1 MWRTF
6 GLIILFGLLIV
17 SLAGNAV
24 FLQEARSSSAEA
36 DHLRQRALTAEQQ
49 QNALQ
54 QRLAQVTGTQR
65 PSPAPTGSARAPS
78 PSVSG
83 SSAPSATA
91 PAVPAPSAASPTL
104 ATIESQVAT
113 LRGHQPKTDVPLKF
127 LDQDTLRKYLVDN
140 FNRDYLP
147 SERESDQ
154 KLETMLGLLGPND
167 NLVQLLLQVLQEQ
180 VIGIYSTDDKTMYL
194 VGDQTQIDANEK
206 STFAHEYTHALQ
218 DQYFDLTTLAPKHPD
233 NDDRAAAAQAI
244 IEGDAVLTQ
253 RNWSR
258 TNLSAGEINSL
269 GQGAPDSSLLSA
281 PLIVREQLLFPYTR
295 GFAFILQTYQ
305 SKNGYRGVDDVF
317 RSPPDSTAQILHP
330 EKYAAHVKP
339 VDVTLP
345 DLAAAMGD
353 GWRQVDSNVLGEFE
367 LQVATEQFTDHAH
380 AVQGTSGWAGD
391 RWQLLE
397 KDGRDALVLQTTW
410 DSETAAKAFFD
421 TYGLALANRFGG
433 AHQEAMS
440 DTRQALTAA
449 TNATELRVSGKNVL
463 MVISFDRPTAE
474 ALASAGGG

>member
-6 GLIILFGLLIV
+6 GLIILFGLLVV
-17 SLAGNAV
+17 SVAGNVV

-54 QRLAQVTGTQR
+54 QRLAQAAGSQE
-65 PSPAPTGSARAPS
+65 PSPAAARS
-78 PSVSG
+78 
-83 SSAPSATA
+83 TQA

-104 ATIESQVAT
+104 ATIETQVAA
-113 LRGHQPKTDVPLKF
+113 LRGLQPKSDVQLKF
-127 LDQDTLRKYLVDN
+127 LDQDDLRQYLVDN

-147 SERESDQ
+147 TERESDQ

-180 VIGIYSTDDKTMYL
+180 VIGIYSADDKTMYL
-194 VGDQTQIDANEK
+194 VGDQTQIDASEK

-218 DQYFDLTTLAPKHPD
+218 DQYFDLTTLSPKHPD

-253 RNWSR
+253 RMWSR
-258 TNLSAGEINSL
+258 DNLSADEINALS
-269 GQGAPDSSLLSA
+269 QGAPDSSLLSA
-281 PLIVREQLLFPYTR
+281 PLIVREQLLFPYTQ
-295 GFAFILQTYQ
+295 GYAFVLQTYQ
-305 SKNGYRGVDDVF
+305 ARGGSSGVDDVF
-317 RSPPDSTAQILHP
+317 RTPPDSTAQILHP
-330 EKYAAHVKP
+330 EKYAAHVRP

-345 DLAAAMGD
+345 DLAASMGD
-353 GWRQVDSNVLGEFE
+353 GWRQVGSNVLGEFE
-367 LQVATEQFTDHAH
+367 LQVATEQFTDHAR

-391 RWQLLE
+391 RWQVLE

-421 TYGLALANRFGG
+421 MYGLALANRFGG
-433 AHQEAMS
+433 AHQEAMTDS
-440 DTRQALTAA
+440 RQALTAA
-449 TNATELRVSGKNVL
+449 TDATELRVTGKDVL
-463 MVISFDRPTAE
+463 VVISFDRPTAE
-474 ALASAGGG
+474 ALATAAGG

>member
-6 GLIILFGLLIV
+6 GLIILLGLLIV
-17 SLAGNAV
+17 SVAGNV
-24 FLQEARSSSAEA
+24 VLLQEARSSSAEA

-54 QRLAQVTGTQR
+54 QRLAQASGSEG
-65 PSPAPTGSARAPS
+65 PSPAPARSTQTPAPS
-78 PSVSG
+78 VTG
-83 SSAPSATA
+83 GTAPGATA

-104 ATIESQVAT
+104 ATIETQVAT
-113 LRGHQPKTDVPLKF
+113 MRGLQPRSDVQIKF
-127 LDQDTLRKYLVDN
+127 LDRDALRQYLVDN

-147 SERESDQ
+147 NERESDQ
-154 KLETMLGLLGPND
+154 KLQTMLGLLGPND

-180 VIGIYSTDDKTMYL
+180 VIGIYSVDDKTMYL
-194 VGDQTQIDANEK
+194 VGDQSQIDANEK

-218 DQYFDLTTLAPKHPD
+218 DQYFDLTTLSPKHPD

-253 RNWSR
+253 RLWSR
-258 TNLSAGEINSL
+258 ANLSPDELNSL

-281 PLIVREQLLFPYTR
+281 PLIVREQLLFPYTQ
-295 GFAFILQTYQ
+295 GYAFVFQTYQ
-305 SKNGYRGVDDVF
+305 AHNGYRSVDDVF
-317 RSPPDSTAQILHP
+317 RTPPDSTAQILHP

-367 LQVATEQFTDHAH
+367 LQVATEQFTDHTRAM
-380 AVQGTSGWAGD
+380 QGTSGWAGD
-391 RWQLLE
+391 RWQVLE

-421 TYGLALANRFGG
+421 TYGLALDNRFGG
-433 AHQEAMS
+433 AHQEVLS
-440 DTRQALTAA
+440 DSRRALTAA
-449 TNATELRVSGKNVL
+449 TDATELRVKGKNVL
-463 MVISFDRPTAE
+463 VVISFDRPSAE
-474 ALASAGGG
+474 AIATAAGG